1 MAGLVAMVAA
11 CGAPQTARTDA
22 PPVLGDSTAKVSME
36 AAQDIAGLHARWIQA
51 LANRDTAFFSATL
64 VDNFQLTG
72 GRGSLNKPQ
81 FLAAI
86 QADTGGVAPSQF
98 EETSVRLY
106 GTVAVVSGL
115 IRYDIPGEPRP
126 ALTRYTEVWVRDGQR
141 WRVAHLH
148 YNPVPPATPGT
159 ARPG

>member
-1 MAGLVAMVAA
+1 
-11 CGAPQTARTDA
+11 
-22 PPVLGDSTAKVSME
+22 ME
-36 AAQDIAGLHARWIQA
+36 AAQEIAELHARWIQA
-51 LANRDTAFFSATL
+51 LAKRDTAFFSAAL

-81 FLAAI
+81 FIAAI
-86 QADTGGVAPSQF
+86 EADTGGVAPSQF
-98 EETSVRLY
+98 EDTSVRLY

-115 IRYDIPGEPRP
+115 IRYDIPGEPVP

-159 ARPG
+159 PRTG